1 MGYIYKITNKINSK
15 SYIGKTESTIEK
27 RFQEHCQEA
36 FKERSK
42 ERPLYRAMRKY
53 GIDNFEISL
62 IEETDDTEEREK
74 YWIQKYGTYGSNGY
88 NATLGGDGKA
98 YYNHQMILEKL
109 LINPYP
115 SRVAKEI
122 GCCPDIVREIAKI
135 NNISIHHAG
144 QERLASKAKKILQY
158 SCDGEYIQSFNSIAE
173 ASRYLVENQY
183 TMANS
188 LSSIR
193 ARICEAA
200 KGKCKSAYGFVWR
213 YA

>member
-109 LINPYP
+109 LIDPYP
-115 SRVAKEI
+115 NRVAKEI

-135 NNISIHHAG
+135 NNIPIHHAG
-144 QERLASKAKKILQY
+144 QERLASKAKKISQY

-173 ASRYLVENQY
+173 ASRYLVENQL
-183 TMANS
+183 TTGNS
-188 LSSIR
+188 LSGIR
-193 ARICEAA
+193 GHISEVA
-200 KGKCKSAYGFVWR
+200 KGKQKSAYGFVWR